1 MQTVGVLS
9 PVNIYKKGAA
19 RIDRKEGLT
28 MQRWKQRRKKTHA
41 GRRCCMRWEGYMYE
55 TEYRGRA
62 RERERKWTGT
72 ARQTNEKMVLWL
84 VHVTTIGPDVDA
96 TMFCP
101 DVDVTMFDP
110 DVVVTTIGPD
120 VDVTLT
126 GPGVV
131 RCGWYR
137 VWEVHSVYLTLGIGS
152 TVFNQHMIMGGV
164 VFTGHKNIVF
174 NQHMRE
180 VEKHAVFVHQGRRQ
194 HCVQPTHERR
204 RCCIY

>member
-1 MQTVGVLS
+1 
-9 PVNIYKKGAA
+9 
-19 RIDRKEGLT
+19 
-28 MQRWKQRRKKTHA
+28 
-41 GRRCCMRWEGYMYE
+41 
-55 TEYRGRA
+55 
-62 RERERKWTGT
+62 
-72 ARQTNEKMVLWL
+72 
-84 VHVTTIGPDVDA
+84 
-96 TMFCP
+96 MFCP

-126 GPGVV
+126 GPGVDV
-131 RCGWYR
+131 TMIGPMWMIQSLRSTQCLSNTR
-137 VWEVHSVYLTLGIGS
+137 EGS